1 MKTVEPIVRWLGVL
15 SSVVGLS
22 CFIGSLNS
30 AYTARSMIEAAG
42 SLSET
47 AALYNLHDVL
57 RALDLFQMG
66 VVGLLIAGAC
76 FGVVYYLSRS
86 IRRTADQYA

>member
-1 MKTVEPIVRWLGVL
+1 MKTVQTIVRWVGVL
-15 SSVVGLS
+15 SLVVGLG

-42 SLSET
+42 NLSET
-47 AALYNLHDVL
+47 ATLYNLHGVL

-66 VVGLLIAGAC
+66 VAGLLIAGAC
-76 FGVVYYLSRS
+76 FTALHWLKRS
-86 IRRTADQYA
+86 IDSTADQHA